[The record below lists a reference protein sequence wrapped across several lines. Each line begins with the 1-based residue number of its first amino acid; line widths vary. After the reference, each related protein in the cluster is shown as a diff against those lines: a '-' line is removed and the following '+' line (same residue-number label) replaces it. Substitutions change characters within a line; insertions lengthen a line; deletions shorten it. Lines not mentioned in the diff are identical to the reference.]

1 MPEPAEIEFVENQ
14 SFDADTLEAMKI
26 GRRNSGKDAERLQGI
41 HDYAVENGALCGQPA
56 KNAEPDETLVMLG
69 AEVKA
74 LGDGRVGGYLVR
86 FSTEQDPDISG
97 ARDFFDA
104 ATDFMIEFPAKSATW
119 FNHALDAK
127 KKRLSHD
134 ADLRRDEF
142 GVWAETILDERDR
155 YEKFLLELAGAG
167 KLGWSSGTAA
177 HLVDREPVGAAHHV
191 KCWPLGLD
199 ASLTHIPAEPRNEVI
214 PLKSISALLP
224 PLPPEELEPEGENA
238 PVNTEAEGGDLNVV
252 KSNLEVITMDNIT
265 EERLSELLTEAA
277 EKALKSLP
285 AVQTPVGVNVVK
297 DEADQPWASAGEY
310 FKAIK
315 NAANGTEDVRL
326 RALKAGASGA
336 NESIPSEGGYLVAPQ
351 FAPGIIERMYPVGSL
366 LNMVA
371 SDPVSGNSMA
381 YNAVDETSRVN
392 GSRGGGVLAYWAA
405 EAGAYTGSQPKFKQL
420 ELKLKKVIGLC
431 YATDELLEDAPAL
444 ESWLMRTVPNE
455 LRFVTEDAFV
465 NGSGV
470 GKPYGFLQGP
480 GKVEITKETNQAAD
494 TICYEN
500 VLKMWARRWTGASDY
515 VWLIN
520 QDCLPQLLSLAH
532 AVGTAALPPNFVNF
546 SGDGITRIMGRPVM
560 ELEYMPTVGD
570 AGDITLFSP
579 SQYQTIRKNGIQ
591 AASSIHI
598 KFDYGETAF
607 RFTYR
612 IDGMPI
618 WESAVTPFKGS
629 NTIAPVVTIAE
640 RA

>member
-1 MPEPAEIEFVENQ
+1 MPELENESQ
-14 SFDADTLEAMKI
+14 SFTADDLEAMKV

-41 HDYAVENGALCGQPA
+41 HDYAVENGAQCLGYPMGKSDA
-56 KNAEPDETLVMLG
+56 ETLVTFG

-86 FSTEQDPDISG
+86 FSSQSDPDISG
-97 ARDFFDA
+97 ARDYFTPE
-104 ATDFMIEFPAKSATW
+104 TDFMTDFPAKSPAW
-119 FNHALDAK
+119 FNHALDTK

-167 KLGWSSGTAA
+167 KLGWSSGTAS
-177 HLVDREPVGAAHHV
+177 HLVEREPVGEAHHV
-191 KCWPLGLD
+191 KRWPLGLD
-199 ASLTHIPAEPRNEVI
+199 ASLTHIPAEPRNEVL

-224 PLPPEELEPEGENA
+224 PLPPEDLEPEGGNA
-238 PVNTEAEGGDLNVV
+238 PEETEAEGGEFTV
-252 KSNLEVITMDNIT
+252 KSNLEVTMDIT
-265 EERLSELLTEAA
+265 EEKLQEMISQAA
-277 EKALKSLP
+277 VKGAETALKSLP
-285 AVQTPVGVNVVK
+285 AEKSPEVAIVK
-297 DEADQPWASAGEY
+297 DEADQKWSSAGEF
-310 FKAIK
+310 FKAVK
-315 NAANGTEDVRL
+315 LAANGTEDVRL

-336 NESIPSEGGYLVAPQ
+336 SESIPSEGGYLVSPQ

-366 LNMVA
+366 LGMVA
-371 SDPVSGNSMA
+371 SDPVSGNSMT
-381 YNAVDETSRVN
+381 YNSVDETSRVD
-392 GSRGGGVLAYWAA
+392 GSRQGGILAYWAA

-455 LRFVTEDAFV
+455 LRFRVEDAFV
-465 NGSGV
+465 NGNGV
-470 GKPYGFLQGP
+470 GRPLGFLVGP
-480 GKVEITKETNQAAD
+480 GKVEITAETSQLAA
-494 TICYEN
+494 TIVYEN
-500 VLKMWARRWTGASDY
+500 LIKMWAQRWIGANDY

-520 QDCLPQLLSLAH
+520 QDTIPQLLTLGH
-532 AVGTAALPPNFVNF
+532 AVGTGALPPNFVNY
-546 SGDGITRIMGRPVM
+546 SVDGIMRIMGRPVM
-560 ELEYMPTVGD
+560 EQEYMPTLGT

-579 SQYQTIRKNGIQ
+579 SQYQTIRKNSIQ
-591 AASSIHI
+591 TASSIHV

-612 IDGMPI
+612 IDGCPI
-618 WESAVTPFKGS
+618 WDSAVTPFKGS
-629 NTIAPVVTIAE
+629 NTIAPVVTIAT
-640 RA
+640 RS